1 MLRSSELLFDN
12 KVFVLDLKV
21 RPWYS
26 INMMK
31 VGGIYETYGL
41 GKRNAPGWRD
51 KICLYLGEAPIHR
64 DYGVTVVNHKFLV
77 GDEVRLCDRTFLPHL
92 KEIQT

>member
-31 VGGIYETYGL
+31 VGGIYEIYGL
-41 GKRNAPGWRD
+41 AKQNSPSWCD
-51 KICLYLGEAPIHR
+51 KVCVYLGESPIYR
-64 DYGVTVVNHKFLV
+64 NDGVTVVNHKFLV

>member
-31 VGGIYETYGL
+31 VGSIYETYGL
-41 GKRNAPGWRD
+41 AKQNSPSWRD
-51 KICLYLGEAPIHR
+51 KICLYLGESPIR
-64 DYGVTVVNHKFLV
+64 RPDGATIVNHKFLV
-77 GDEVRLCDRTFLPHL
+77 GGEVRLADRTFLPYL